1 MGEEEERERR
11 ASPTWL
17 VMGFLACAGYTLIGA
32 GPPAAVFIEF
42 VVSSP
47 FILLVS
53 LASPFFWVTV
63 LLAISMVWQVG
74 STIAFGLGGKY
85 YTLPS
90 LVPLVC
96 FLCCEELLR
105 PLVHKFSTKA
115 VSVLD
120 KRAVQLRH
128 PKLTYLEKLRIQLG
142 IGAGQG
148 IAHSCLFFL
157 NTVATSYRGTYYSQ
171 RCSQMPYFLVAAI
184 SSSTVFIVLSFA
196 MVVTGIVF
204 GLDASSSSS
213 SRSGHTI
220 KGLCLKLVPFGM
232 HAICTLIS
240 LLNLING
247 GCVASSVANVLVTIG
262 AVVLTGKLA
271 LSPQVRTYQ

>member
-1 MGEEEERERR
+1 
-11 ASPTWL
+11 
-17 VMGFLACAGYTLIGA
+17 
-32 GPPAAVFIEF
+32 
-42 VVSSP
+42 
-47 FILLVS
+47 
-53 LASPFFWVTV
+53 
-63 LLAISMVWQVG
+63 MVWQVG

-142 IGAGQG
+142 IGAGKCFLSQFLTHIKANIHHNIHGSWLINSISVLPSFLVIFLAGQG

-157 NTVATSYRGTYYSQ
+157 NTVATSYRGTHYSQ

-271 LSPQVRTYQ
+271 LSPQVRTYQHLQ